1 MFDIIRDMT
10 QWTESL
16 WGDEGF
22 SAIAV
27 QRPFGQMLGVV
38 MRDTAPPLFY
48 VVGWIWGRLF
58 GFSEVSLR
66 SLTLLLMIGTS
77 IFVSLIVYK
86 IQKSKPVAILA
97 GLLVLLNPFLERFA
111 FEWRMYA
118 ILAFTVTG
126 SIYFWM
132 QKKWMGYVIFTLA
145 ALYTHHFALFTV
157 AGQALWHLIFE
168 FQWSKPTTY
177 LKQLRPYILV
187 GLGYLPW
194 IYPMYLQIT
203 RVKGSGFWL
212 SVPPVSQLP
221 KEIFNFVSAGIP
233 EKWRWIMVGLGLL
246 LVSKNWRLV
255 GKSWVKLFVVFFSP
269 VVLSLV
275 VSYLLTPIFYDRYLL
290 SVVVGVSL
298 LLALGTR
305 RQLVPMLLGLG
316 LIYGYFSWNQ
326 FIHPSKRPFK
336 QLAAYVKSEQR
347 SGDYLINYN
356 GRAHHLWESKYYGI
370 PAPIYVPGEP
380 LPLYVGTAQ
389 MTPQDTISS
398 LPAWISGR
406 LGVIS
411 SEPVEQISLPG
422 YRLTE
427 VRRFGEL
434 SVGWWQ

>member
-1 MFDIIRDMT
+1 MT

-22 SAIAV
+22 SAMAI
-27 QRPFGQMLGVV
+27 QRPFGQMLGVI

-48 VVGWIWGRLF
+48 IVGWIWGRLF

-66 SLTLLLMIGTS
+66 SLTLLLMVGTS
-77 IFVSLIVYK
+77 IFAVLIVYK
-86 IQKSKPVAILA
+86 IQKSKHVAILA
-97 GLLVLLNPFLERFA
+97 GLLVLFNPFLERFA

-118 ILAFTVTG
+118 MLAFTVTG

-132 QKKWMGYVIFTLA
+132 QKKWTGYVIFTLA

-157 AGQALWHLIFE
+157 AGQVLWHLIFE
-168 FQWSKPTTY
+168 FQWGKPATY
-177 LKQLRPYILV
+177 FKQLRPYFLV

-203 RVKGSGFWL
+203 SVKGSGFWL
-212 SVPPVSQLP
+212 SVPPLSELP

-233 EKWRWIMVGLGLL
+233 EKWRWAIVGLGLL
-246 LVSKNWRLV
+246 LVGKDWRLV
-255 GKSWVKLFVVFFSP
+255 GKPWIKLLVVFFAP
-269 VVLSLV
+269 VGLSLI

-290 SVVVGVSL
+290 SVIVGVGL

-305 RQLVPMLLGLG
+305 RQLVPLLLGFG
-316 LIYGYFSWNQ
+316 LVYGYFSWYQ
-326 FIHPSKRPFK
+326 FTHPTKRPFK
-336 QLAAYVKSEQR
+336 QLAMYVKSEQR
-347 SGDYLINYN
+347 SGDYLVNYN

-370 PAPIYVPGEP
+370 PAPIYVPGKP

-398 LPAWISGR
+398 LPARISGR

-411 SEPVEQISLPG
+411 SEPAERISLPG
-422 YRLTE
+422 YRLIE
-427 VRRFGEL
+427 VQRFGEL
-434 SVGWWQ
+434 SVSWWR

>member
-1 MFDIIRDMT
+1 M
-10 QWTESL
+10 
-16 WGDEGF
+16 
-22 SAIAV
+22 AI
-27 QRPFGQMLGVV
+27 QRPFGQMLGVI

-48 VVGWIWGRLF
+48 IVGWIWGRLF

-66 SLTLLLMIGTS
+66 SLTLLLMVGTS
-77 IFVSLIVYK
+77 IFAVLIVYK
-86 IQKSKPVAILA
+86 IQKSKHVAILA
-97 GLLVLLNPFLERFA
+97 GLLVLFNPFLERFA

-118 ILAFTVTG
+118 MLAFTVTG

-132 QKKWMGYVIFTLA
+132 QKKWTGYVIFTLA

-157 AGQALWHLIFE
+157 AGQVLWHLIFE
-168 FQWSKPTTY
+168 FQWGKPATY
-177 LKQLRPYILV
+177 FKQLRPYFLV

-212 SVPPVSQLP
+212 SVPPLSELP

-233 EKWRWIMVGLGLL
+233 EKWRWAIVGLGLL
-246 LVSKNWRLV
+246 LV
-255 GKSWVKLFVVFFSP
+255 GKDW
-269 VVLSLV
+269 SLV

-290 SVVVGVSL
+290 SVIVGVGL

-305 RQLVPMLLGLG
+305 RQLVPLLLGFG
-316 LIYGYFSWNQ
+316 LVYGYFSWYQ
-326 FIHPSKRPFK
+326 FTHPTKRPFK
-336 QLAAYVKSEQR
+336 QLAMYVKSEQR
-347 SGDYLINYN
+347 SGDYLVNYN

-370 PAPIYVPGEP
+370 PAPIYVPGKP

-398 LPAWISGR
+398 LPARISGR

-411 SEPVEQISLPG
+411 SEPAERISLPG
-422 YRLTE
+422 YRLIE
-427 VRRFGEL
+427 VQRFGEL
-434 SVGWWQ
+434 SVSWWR